1 MKKVLII
8 RFSSLGDIILTSPVV
23 ETLAL
28 GHGYHTDFL
37 TKEYYRPI
45 ARLIPGVSDVFVY
58 GGDRKSMIAALKKS
72 RYDAVI
78 DLQKNPRSL
87 LIAAALNPRIVCG
100 YPKRKI
106 RREIA
111 IRGMRLKPEIPH
123 VIDSYLKSLV
133 RLKIKPAVSRP
144 RLVVP
149 MPLLDEADKFLGNR
163 DGKPTVGLAPGSKH
177 PEKRWPGFADL
188 IALIAASLDATI
200 VVFAASADG
209 SEFSLRQRFP
219 AVKFAID
226 LPLDLLAAVMA
237 RCRAVVANDSGLMH
251 MAAALSV
258 PVIGIFG
265 PTHPVLGFAPRGEK
279 ARIICDYVKCSPCSL
294 HGEKKCRMPAKYCFD
309 NITPDR
315 VMNELWETLSETEGS
330 VILRKTAR

>member
-1 MKKVLII
+1 MKKVLVI

-28 GHGYHTDFL
+28 EHGYHTDFL

-45 ARLIPGVSDVFVY
+45 ARLIPGVSDVFAY
-58 GGDRKSMIAALKKS
+58 GGDHRATISELRRG
-72 RYDAVI
+72 RYDVVI

-100 YPKRKI
+100 YPKLKI

-123 VIDSYLKSLV
+123 VIDSYLKSLA
-133 RLKIKPAVSRP
+133 RLKIKPTVSRP
-144 RLVVP
+144 GLVVP
-149 MPLLDEADKFLGNR
+149 QPLIDEADEFLGNC
-163 DGKPTVGLAPGSKH
+163 DGKPLIGLAPGSKH
-177 PEKRWPGFADL
+177 PEKIWWGFADL
-188 IALIAASLDATI
+188 IALIGATFEATI

-209 SEFSLRQRFP
+209 LGFSLRQRFP
-219 AVKFAID
+219 ALKYAID

-237 RCRAVVANDSGLMH
+237 RCRVVIANDSGLMH

-265 PTHPVLGFAPRGEK
+265 PTHPILGFAPRGEK
-279 ARIICDYVKCSPCSL
+279 ARIICDNVNCSPCSL
-294 HGEKKCRMPAKYCFD
+294 HGEKKCRMPAKYCFE
-309 NITPDR
+309 NITADR
-315 VMNELWETLSETEGS
+315 VMNELMETLSETEGS